1 MTIEKSKFT
10 YMKTAL
16 IIGSTGLIGS
26 QLLELLLDSE
36 EYATVI
42 TFVKRD
48 SGIHHPKLKQHIIDF
63 EKPEDYQNFVVGD
76 DFFCTFG
83 TTIKKAGSQ
92 DAFRKVDFEYPKA
105 FATIALQNN
114 VKQFLIISSLGADTN
129 SGNFYLK
136 TKGEI
141 QDFLKNCNFESIS
154 VLQPSLLLGHRKEFR
169 LGEKIG
175 TFFMKLFSIILIGNL
190 KKYKAIQ
197 SEAVAKA
204 MFIIAQKNYKGFKII
219 ESDSI
224 QEIANKKS

>member
-1 MTIEKSKFT
+1 
-10 YMKTAL
+10 MKTAL

-26 QLLELLLDSE
+26 HLLDLLLESQ
-36 EYATVI
+36 EYEKVI

-48 SGIHHPKLKQHIIDF
+48 SGIQHPKLKQHIIDF
-63 EKPEDYQNFVVGD
+63 DKPETYKELVVGD
-76 DFFCTFG
+76 DFFCTIG

-92 DAFRKVDFEYPKA
+92 DAFRKVDFEYPKQ
-105 FATIALQNN
+105 FASLAQQNKVN
-114 VKQFLIISSLGADTN
+114 QFLIITSLGADAN
-129 SGNFYLK
+129 SSNFYLK

-141 QDFLKNCNFESIS
+141 QDFLKNCAFESIS
-154 VLQPSLLLGHRKEFR
+154 ILQPSLLLGNRTEFR
-169 LGEKIG
+169 LGEKMG
-175 TFFMKLFSIILIGNL
+175 VYFMKLFSFLFIGNL

-204 MFIIAQKNYKGFKII
+204 MFIIAQKNYKGFQII